1 MTLVD
6 IEVPADTTRR
16 DRYGRYLVQKQDDP
30 TKLIGLQRATSLAKN
45 VDETFSL
52 EGHWKS
58 TTLVGAHLNPAL
70 AALAH
75 AAHEAGDKR
84 AAKQHAENAFELAG
98 GNVKRDRGTLIH
110 DYTDRKIRN
119 PDWQIPELYRAQVEA
134 IVASF
139 PAHGFRVVTE
149 FSEMIVV
156 LYRCAVAG
164 RMDFALHHEATD
176 TYYVGDL
183 KTGSVAFSGVSWSI
197 QLAIYANA
205 DCGYIQGD
213 ADDGS
218 EDRKIPLPAFDR
230 DRAIIINSPLDT
242 TDVHWYW
249 LDIAKGAEL
258 LPVVTAV
265 REARKLKTK
274 VLVKFE
280 GGDADNPHGEGTAVL
295 AAAPVAVGSVEDHQ
309 PVAAPVTSP
318 TRSVSSD
325 AVSHPVGDTELAE
338 ANAAL
343 VDTPYVARRVGTE
356 SAIHHQADVAW
367 LINRTTSLV
376 AATSKQHVA
385 QVWPVDIAR
394 PGDIKAGTAT
404 WDAGDIDVIAIAL
417 DALEAKHDL
426 PFGDPRPSIAAD
438 QAARFDAAITA
449 DTTPPPKLTPAS
461 DDDGPAP
468 DHYVT
473 ELKRLAGEMQQS
485 PDPDV
490 RARIARA
497 QLWQR
502 DANTADVPWRTGL
515 GPKGSTPMRVW
526 AIGRAAIACT
536 HLVDLTADDPD
547 AAVRA
552 LLETQLSDLAAQPV
566 FKVGALFGAL
576 TTDQAIAIWDMAG
589 N

>member
-1 MTLVD
+1 VTLVD

-30 TKLIGLQRATSLAKN
+30 TKLVGLQRATSLAKN

-98 GNVKRDRGTLIH
+98 GNVKRNRGTLIH
-110 DYTDRKIRN
+110 DYTDRKLRD

-134 IVASF
+134 IVASI

-218 EDRKIPLPAFDR
+218 EDHKIPLPAFDR
-230 DRAIIINSPLDT
+230 ERAIIINSPLDT
-242 TDVHWYW
+242 TAVHWYW
-249 LDIAKGAEL
+249 LDIAKGADL

-265 REARKLKTK
+265 REARKLKSK
-274 VLVKFE
+274 VLTKFE
-280 GGDADNPHGEGTAVL
+280 GGGTDTPAASLGTANAP
-295 AAAPVAVGSVEDHQ
+295 AATVVAGPVDQTPTNA
-309 PVAAPVTSP
+309 AAPVTSP
-318 TRSVSSD
+318 ADDVSPL
-325 AVSHPVGDTELAE
+325 AGD
-338 ANAAL
+338 
-343 VDTPYVARRVGTE
+343 
-356 SAIHHQADVAW
+356 IHHQADVAW
-367 LINRTTSLV
+367 LINRTTALV
-376 AATSKQHVA
+376 TATSKQHVA

-438 QAARFDAAITA
+438 LAARFDAAVTA
-449 DTTPPPKLTPAS
+449 DRTPPPKLTPAP

-473 ELKRLAGEMQQS
+473 ELKRLAGEMQQA
-485 PDPDV
+485 PDADV

-515 GPKGSTPMRVW
+515 GPNGSTPMRVW

-536 HLVDLTADDPD
+536 SLVDLTADDPD
-547 AAVRA
+547 HKVRV
-552 LLETQLSDLAAQPV
+552 LLETYCGDHAYTQR
-566 FKVGALFGAL
+566 VGPLFGSL
-576 TTDQAIAIWDMAG
+576 STDQAIAVWDMADEIT
-589 N
+589 NTPTATAKDNQQ